1 MITIGV
7 EASQAH
13 HVNRQALDNGQQ
25 GYQRRGIQ
33 NQDNGYSSQ
42 ILLHMKVTYL
52 VFHAITVVS

>member
-7 EASQAH
+7 EAGQAH
-13 HVNRQALDNGQQ
+13 HVNRQAFDNGQQ
-25 GYQRRGIQ
+25 GYQRRGTGQWIQ
-33 NQDNGYSSQ
+33 QPK